1 MLYSLY
7 SQRKSR
13 IWRIL
18 SNWWGMN
25 TNTSPT
31 QAKSPSRKARRATR
45 QSSSYA
51 HPATC
56 TLTPWTTVVM
66 PTKSFR
72 ACLPSSRSMNVNE
85 HNTMLFDDKT
95 SRFPKRPQSSWA
107 VCDSTR
113 AKWVEQRRRGN
124 EDQVTIYSRLSL
136 RASVLQMLCLFV
148 STLLINN
155 CN

>member
-1 MLYSLY
+1 MLCSLY

-13 IWRIL
+13 IWRIS

-31 QAKSPSRKARRATR
+31 RAKSPSRKARKATR

-72 ACLPSSRSMNVNE
+72 ACLPSSRSMKLNE
-85 HNTMLFDDKT
+85 HTPCCLMTRLAASQSGFSHSEQFAIPPGRGGLSRTCEATRTT
-95 SRFPKRPQSSWA
+95 SRCLQAWN
-107 VCDSTR
+107 
-113 AKWVEQRRRGN
+113 WRRVSPN
-124 EDQVTIYSRLSL
+124 
-136 RASVLQMLCLFV
+136 ALFV
-148 STLLINN
+148 CLHFINQ
-155 CN
+155 

>member
-1 MLYSLY
+1 MLCFLY

-13 IWRIL
+13 IWRIS

-56 TLTPWTTVVM
+56 TLTPWTTVVT

-72 ACLPSSRSMNVNE
+72 ACLPSLRSMKLNE
-85 HNTMLFDDKT
+85 LTACCLMTIMAASQISENNFEQFAIPLRRGGLSWTCEATRTT
-95 SRFPKRPQSSWA
+95 SRCLQSWNWGRVSPNA
-107 VCDSTR
+107 
-113 AKWVEQRRRGN
+113 
-124 EDQVTIYSRLSL
+124 
-136 RASVLQMLCLFV
+136 LFV
-148 STLLINN
+148 FLHFINQ
-155 CN
+155 